1 MAQYDVDLRDYWR
14 IIKKRKTVILMMVLL
29 VGICSYGFAKL
40 KEPRPLYAAT
50 AAIKIERAT
59 NMASLLMGGFFTQG
73 QNLVTHAYIVTS
85 YPVLLET
92 AQALNRLPADLS
104 LDAIRS
110 DKKHLKVLEDL
121 KAKVKAAREEGTNI
135 INIEAISHDPK
146 EAALIANT
154 VSKAY
159 REFNIL
165 EKNRKTIE
173 TKAFIEEQLAKTHQ
187 NLKTAEEELRSFR
200 EGYALISMDVQTQNL
215 LSRLNA
221 VETEYDQVR
230 RQQDEIEVQV
240 QAFDKATVGTNI
252 SMDRLQFSPAPDSPL
267 YSLRVKLGD
276 MLLKRETLKMN
287 FTDEHPEV
295 IEINDNIRAVVTEL
309 RNELNTL
316 LEKLNVRES
325 ELSERLNVL
334 KQQSM
339 GLPEKAL
346 KLIRLQREVTM
357 HEALYSQLK
366 TRYQETLISESGRV
380 EEVSVVRPALV
391 PLAPFNIPSKTMI
404 VITGVVMGLIIGV
417 LLGFGLEVFDTSM
430 GTIEDVEALLKVPVL
445 GVIPFMGK
453 EEKLRKGIKKEI
465 VSDKDRKADLIA
477 HYDPKSL
484 PAEAFRTLR
493 SNLEFMRVDKQSKS
507 FLVTSS
513 FVQEGKTF
521 NVVNLAL
528 SMSQLGKKVLLV
540 EADLRKP
547 VIHKMFGINRIPGL
561 TDYILG
567 NYTWQEIRHT
577 ITDVML
583 GDFELEEI
591 LRTPGLDNLNIIPAG
606 TNPPN
611 PAEIL
616 RSERFKDFLHEA
628 YKQYDMIFIDSP
640 PVLPVAD
647 ATQISPLVDG
657 VLLVYTV
664 GKIGRG
670 VLKRAKVSLDTVG
683 GKVVGIVLN
692 NVKPEAGP
700 DYFKY
705 HTQYYYGPDRDE
717 KKAG

>member
-1 MAQYDVDLRDYWR
+1 
-14 IIKKRKTVILMMVLL
+14 
-29 VGICSYGFAKL
+29 
-40 KEPRPLYAAT
+40 
-50 AAIKIERAT
+50 
-59 NMASLLMGGFFTQG
+59 
-73 QNLVTHAYIVTS
+73 VTS
-85 YPVLLET
+85 YPVLMHS
-92 AQALNRLPADLS
+92 AQLLKRLPSELTLS
-104 LDAIRS
+104 AIRNNKEYLS
-110 DKKHLKVLEDL
+110 VLEDL
-121 KAKVKAAREEGTNI
+121 KSKVNATREEGTNI
-135 INIEAISHDPK
+135 INVEAISSDPK
-146 EAALIANT
+146 EAALIAN
-154 VSKAY
+154 SIAQAY
-159 REFNIL
+159 REYNIR

-173 TKAFIEEQLAKTHQ
+173 TKAFIEDQLEKTHR
-187 NLKTAEEELRSFR
+187 NLKTAEEELQSFR
-200 EGYALISMDVQTQNL
+200 KGYALISMDAQTQNIL
-215 LSRLNA
+215 NRLNS
-221 VETEYDQVR
+221 VEIEYEKVR
-230 RQQDEIEVQV
+230 RQQDEIEAQFKMFE
-240 QAFDKATVGTNI
+240 QATVGQDI
-252 SMDRLQFSPAPDSPL
+252 VVDRLHFAPDPDSPL
-267 YSLRVKLGD
+267 YSLRSKLGE
-276 MLLKRETLKMN
+276 LLLNRETLKMN

-295 IEINDNIRAVVTEL
+295 IRIQDSIRAVVTEL
-309 RNELNTL
+309 HNELDTL
-316 LEKLNVRES
+316 LGKLNVREK
-325 ELSERLNVL
+325 ELNESLNAL
-334 KQQSM
+334 RQQSL

-346 KLIRLQREVTM
+346 NLVRLQREVAM
-357 HEALYSQLK
+357 HEGLYSQLK
-366 TRYQETLISESGRV
+366 TRYQETLISESGRI
-380 EEVSVVRPALV
+380 EEVTIVRPALT

-404 VITGVVMGLIIGV
+404 VLTGLVMGLIIGV
-417 LLGFGLEVFDTSM
+417 LLGFGMEVFDTSM
-430 GTIEDVEALLKVPVL
+430 GTIEDVESLLKVPVL

-453 EEKLRKGIKKEI
+453 EEKIRKGIKKS
-465 VSDKDRKADLIA
+465 VSVNDRKADLIA

-493 SNLEFMRVDKQSKS
+493 SNLEFMRVDKQSKA
-507 FLVTSS
+507 FLITSS

-528 SMSQLGKKVLLV
+528 SMSQVGKKVLLV

-567 NYTWQEIRHT
+567 NYSWQEIRHT

-616 RSERFKDFLHEA
+616 RSERFKEFLKEA
-628 YKQYDMIFIDSP
+628 YKQYDMIFIDAP

-647 ATQISPLVDG
+647 ASQISPLVDG

-705 HTQYYYGPDRDE
+705 HTQYYYGPEGDE
-717 KKAG
+717 KKQVKPA

>member
-14 IIKKRKTVILMMVLL
+14 IIKKRKAVILLMTLL
-29 VGICSYGFAKL
+29 VGVCSYGFAKI
-40 KEPRPLYAAT
+40 KEPRPLFAAT
-50 AAIKIERAT
+50 AAIKIERST
-59 NMASLLMGGFFTQG
+59 TMASLLMGGLFTQG
-73 QNLVTHAYIVTS
+73 QNLDTHAYIITS
-85 YPVLLET
+85 YPVLLQT
-92 AQALNRLPADLS
+92 AQALGRLPAAAT
-104 LDAIRS
+104 LDAVRS
-110 DKKHLKVLEDL
+110 NKEHLAILESLKSKVT
-121 KAKVKAAREEGTNI
+121 AAREEGTNI
-135 INIEAISHDPK
+135 INIQAVSGNPEEAAAITNAISR
-146 EAALIANT
+146 
-154 VSKAY
+154 AY
-159 REFNIL
+159 RGYNIH
-165 EKNRKTIE
+165 EKNRKTTE
-173 TKAFIEEQLAKTHQ
+173 TKVFIEEQLQKTHIK
-187 NLKTAEEELRSFR
+187 LKHAEEELQSFR
-200 EGYALISMDVQTQNL
+200 EGYGLIALDAQTQNL
-215 LSRLNA
+215 LNRLNIIE
-221 VETEYDQVR
+221 VEYEKVSR
-230 RQQDEIEVQV
+230 RQDEIEAQSQMFA
-240 QAFDKATVGTNI
+240 QATDGQMITI
-252 SMDRLQFSPAPDSPL
+252 DRLQFSPDPDSPL
-267 YSLRVKLGD
+267 YSLRAKLGE
-276 MLLKRETLKMN
+276 MLLKRETLKMS

-295 IEINDNIRAVVTEL
+295 IEINDNIRAVVTVL
-309 RNELNTL
+309 RNELDTL
-316 LEKLNVRES
+316 ISKLSVRES
-325 ELSERLNVL
+325 ELNESMDKL
-334 KQQSM
+334 KQQSLS
-339 GLPEKAL
+339 LPEKAL
-346 KLIRLQREVTM
+346 NLARLQREVTM
-357 HEALYSQLK
+357 LEGLYSQLK
-366 TRYQETLISESGRV
+366 ARYQETLISESGRV
-380 EEVSVVRPALV
+380 EEVSLVRPALV
-391 PLAPFNIPSKTMI
+391 PLSAFNIPSKFMI
-404 VITGVVMGLIIGV
+404 VLTGLVMGLIIGV

-445 GVIPFMGK
+445 GVIPYMGK
-453 EEKLRKGIKKEI
+453 DEKIRKGIKKTI
-465 VSDKDRKADLIA
+465 SIKDRKADLIA

-507 FLVTSS
+507 FLMTSS

-528 SMSQLGKKVLLV
+528 SMSQVGKKVLLV

-567 NYTWQEIRHT
+567 NYSWQEIRHT

-616 RSERFKDFLHEA
+616 RSERFKDFLKDA
-628 YKQYDMIFIDSP
+628 YKQYDMIFIDAP

-647 ATQISPLVDG
+647 ASQISPLVDG

-670 VLKRAKVSLDTVG
+670 VLKRAKISLDTVG

-705 HTQYYYGPDRDE
+705 HTQYYYGPGKEDQN
-717 KKAG
+717 AG

>member
-14 IIKKRKTVILMMVLL
+14 IVKKRKMVILLMVML

-40 KEPRPLYAAT
+40 KEPRPLFSAI

-59 NMASLLMGGFFTQG
+59 TMASLLMGGFFTQG

-85 YPVLLET
+85 YPVILQT
-92 AQALNRLPADLS
+92 AQTLGRLPADLT
-104 LDAIRS
+104 LETIRNN
-110 DKKHLKVLEDL
+110 KEYLAVLEEL
-121 KAKVKAAREEGTNI
+121 KEKVTAAREEGTNI
-135 INIEAISHDPK
+135 INIEAIFDDPK
-146 EAALIANT
+146 EAALIANS
-154 VSKAY
+154 VASAY

-173 TKAFIEEQLAKTHQ
+173 TKVFIEEQLEKTHK
-187 NLKTAEEELRSFR
+187 NLKAAEEKLQSFK

-215 LSRLNA
+215 LGRLNT
-221 VETEYDQVR
+221 VETEYETIR
-230 RQQDEIEVQV
+230 RQQDEIETQFKMFE
-240 QAFDKATVGTNI
+240 QATSGSTLSI
-252 SMDRLQFSPAPDSPL
+252 DRLHFSPDPDSPL
-267 YSLRVKLGD
+267 YALRTKLGD

-287 FTDEHPEV
+287 YTDEHPEV
-295 IEINDNIRAVVTEL
+295 MGVNDNIRAVVTEL
-309 RNELNTL
+309 RNELEML
-316 LEKLNVRES
+316 LEKLNIREK
-325 ELSERLNVL
+325 ELNERLSTL
-334 KQQSM
+334 KQQSL

-346 KLIRLQREVTM
+346 NLIRLQREVTM

-380 EEVSVVRPALV
+380 EEVSIVRPALV

-404 VITGVVMGLIIGV
+404 VLTGLVMGLIIGV
-417 LLGFGLEVFDTSM
+417 LIGFGLEVFDTSM
-430 GTIEDVEALLKVPVL
+430 GTIEDVEGLLKVPVL

-453 EEKLRKGIKKEI
+453 DEKRKKGIKKV
-465 VSDKDRKADLIA
+465 VSDKDRKLDLIA

-493 SNLEFMRVDKQSKS
+493 SNLEFMRVDKKSKS

-528 SMSQLGKKVLLV
+528 SMAQAGKKVLLV

-547 VIHKMFGINRIPGL
+547 VIHKMFGLNRIPGL
-561 TDYILG
+561 TDHILG
-567 NYTWQEIRHT
+567 NYSWQEIRHT

-611 PAEIL
+611 PTEIL
-616 RSERFKDFLHEA
+616 RYERFKLFLKETHA
-628 YKQYDMIFIDSP
+628 
-640 PVLPVAD
+640 
-647 ATQISPLVDG
+647 
-657 VLLVYTV
+657 
-664 GKIGRG
+664 
-670 VLKRAKVSLDTVG
+670 
-683 GKVVGIVLN
+683 
-692 NVKPEAGP
+692 
-700 DYFKY
+700 
-705 HTQYYYGPDRDE
+705 
-717 KKAG
+717 

>member
-14 IIKKRKTVILMMVLL
+14 IIKKRKSIILLMVLM
-29 VGICSYGFAKL
+29 VGVCSYGFAKL
-40 KEPRPLYAAT
+40 KEPRPLFSAT
-50 AAIKIERAT
+50 AAIKIERST
-59 NMASLLMGGFFTQG
+59 TMASLFMGGFFTQG
-73 QNLVTHAYIVTS
+73 ENLVTHAYIVTS
-85 YPVLLET
+85 YPVLMET
-92 AQALNRLPADLS
+92 AKALGLLPADLT

-110 DKKHLKVLEDL
+110 NKKYLEDL
-121 KAKVKAAREEGTNI
+121 EALKKKVTAAREEGTNI
-135 INIEAISHDPK
+135 INIEAISTAPE

-154 VSKAY
+154 IARAY
-159 REFNIL
+159 REFNIR
-165 EKNRKTIE
+165 EKNRKTFE
-173 TKAFIEEQLAKTHQ
+173 TKAFIEEQLGKTHQ
-187 NLKTAEEELRSFR
+187 NLKAAEDKLRSFK
-200 EGYALISMDVQTQNL
+200 EGYALFAMDVQTQNL
-215 LSRLNA
+215 LSRLDG
-221 VETEYDQVR
+221 VETEYEQVH
-230 RQQDEIEVQV
+230 RQQDEIDAQFQMFEQTT
-240 QAFDKATVGTNI
+240 AGTTI
-252 SMDRLQFSPAPDSPL
+252 SIDRLHFSPDPDSPL
-267 YSLRVKLGD
+267 YALRAKLGE

-287 FTDEHPEV
+287 YTDEHPEV
-295 IEINDNIRAVVTEL
+295 MGINDNIRAVVTEL
-309 RNELNTL
+309 SNELKTL
-316 LEKLNVRES
+316 LEKLNTREQ
-325 ELSERLNVL
+325 ELNERLNTL
-334 KQQSM
+334 RQQSM

-346 KLIRLQREVTM
+346 KLVRLQREVATY
-357 HEALYSQLK
+357 EALYSQLK
-366 TRYQETLISESGRV
+366 ARHQETLISESGRI
-380 EEVSVVRPALV
+380 EEVSIVRPALV
-391 PLAPFNIPSKTMI
+391 PLEPFNIPSKTMI
-404 VITGVVMGLIIGV
+404 VLTGLVMGLIIGV

-430 GTIEDVEALLKVPVL
+430 GTIEDVEALLKVPVI
-445 GVIPFMGK
+445 GVIPFMNK
-453 EEKLRKGIKKEI
+453 DEKNKKGIKKI
-465 VSDKDRKADLIA
+465 ISDKDRKVDLIA

-484 PAEAFRTLR
+484 LAEAFRTLR
-493 SNLEFMRVDKQSKS
+493 SNLEFMRVDKKSKS

-528 SMSQLGKKVLLV
+528 SMAQLGKKVLLV

-591 LRTPGLDNLNIIPAG
+591 LRTPGLDNLNIITAG

-616 RSERFKDFLHEA
+616 RSERFKDFLSAA
-628 YKQYDMIFIDSP
+628 YKQYDMIFIDAP

-647 ATQISPLVDG
+647 ATEISTLVDG
-657 VLLVYTV
+657 ILMVYTV

-670 VLKRAKVSLDTVG
+670 VLKRAKVNLDNVG
-683 GKVVGIVLN
+683 GKVVGIILN

-705 HTQYYYGPDRDE
+705 HTQYYYGPDSDD
-717 KKAG
+717 KKTG